1 MIPTENNSKIKWV
14 EYVSYLMD
22 EKFRLPGTNFRFGL
36 DPLLNLI
43 PLVGDLS
50 GFAVSA
56 VLVATMAKHGA
67 SRKVIILMVINIIL
81 DTTIG
86 AIPIIGQ
93 IFDFAY
99 KSNTKNNK
107 LLKDHYQEGRHTGSG
122 NGVIAIVLILLFILL
137 GLMVYA
143 IWNLSAWFFGLF

>member
-1 MIPTENNSKIKWV
+1 MMPFENNSKIKWV

-43 PLVGDLS
+43 PIVGDLS

-56 VLVATMAKHGA
+56 VLMVTMAKHGA
-67 SRKVIILMVINIIL
+67 SKKVIILMAINIIL

-86 AIPIIGQ
+86 AIPVIGQ

-99 KSNTKNNK
+99 KSNTKNIK
-107 LLKDHYQEGRHTGSG
+107 LLKEHYQEGRHAGSG
-122 NGVIAIVLILLFILL
+122 NGIIAIVLILLLLFL

-143 IWNLSAWFFGLF
+143 VWNLTGWFFRLF

>member
-1 MIPTENNSKIKWV
+1 MIPVENNSKIKWV

-56 VLVATMAKHGA
+56 VLVVTMAKHGA

-86 AIPIIGQ
+86 AIPVIGQ

-99 KSNTKNNK
+99 KSNSKNIK
-107 LLKDHYQEGRHTGSG
+107 LLKEHYQEGRHAGTG
-122 NGVIAIVLILLFILL
+122 NGIIAMVLFVLFLFL
-137 GLMVYA
+137 GLVVYA
-143 IWNLSAWFFGLF
+143 VWNLTAWFLGQF

>member
-1 MIPTENNSKIKWV
+1 MPLENNSKIKWV

-43 PLVGDLS
+43 PIVGDLS

-56 VLVATMAKHGA
+56 VLVVTMAKHGA
-67 SRKVIILMVINIIL
+67 SKKVIILMAINIIL

-86 AIPIIGQ
+86 AIPVIGQ

-99 KSNTKNNK
+99 KSNTRNIK
-107 LLKDHYQEGRHTGSG
+107 LLKEHYQEGRHAGSG
-122 NGVIAIVLILLFILL
+122 NGIIAIVLILLLLFL
-137 GLMVYA
+137 GLMAYA
-143 IWNLSAWFFGLF
+143 IWSFTGWFLGLF

>member
-1 MIPTENNSKIKWV
+1 MMPPENNSKIKWV

-43 PLVGDLS
+43 PIVGDLS

-56 VLVATMAKHGA
+56 VLMVTMAKHGA
-67 SRKVIILMVINIIL
+67 SKKVIVLMAINIIL

-86 AIPIIGQ
+86 AIPVIGQ

-99 KSNTKNNK
+99 KSNTKNIK
-107 LLKDHYQEGRHTGSG
+107 LLKEHYQEGRHAGSG
-122 NGVIAIVLILLFILL
+122 NGIIAIVLILLLLFL

-143 IWNLSAWFFGLF
+143 VWNLTGWFLGLF